1 MYIYIYGYTWIYMD
15 IYKYRNTYLYIY
27 IHKDIYMDIYIY
39 MRGLNDRF
47 RILCIPSGLYTFD
60 FIFVRTPRT
69 HGNSEFGRLEAIHA
83 GLSLTYLAV
92 PSDWSKMD
100 LKHWQSIIYG
110 YIYIWMYQWLYIGS
124 AIWNLFNVLRLWF
137 HTNLSHTQYFPL
149 FKLQLFS
156 QIRMSESHT
165 SLKA

>member
-1 MYIYIYGYTWIYMD
+1 MYIYMDIHGYTWIS
-15 IYKYRNTYLYIY
+15 INIEIHIYIY

-92 PSDWSKMD
+92 PSD
-100 LKHWQSIIYG
+100 
-110 YIYIWMYQWLYIGS
+110 
-124 AIWNLFNVLRLWF
+124 
-137 HTNLSHTQYFPL
+137 
-149 FKLQLFS
+149 
-156 QIRMSESHT
+156 
-165 SLKA
+165 

>member
-1 MYIYIYGYTWIYMD
+1 MD

-27 IHKDIYMDIYIY
+27 ISIKIYTWIFIYIY

-92 PSDWSKMD
+92 PSD
-100 LKHWQSIIYG
+100 
-110 YIYIWMYQWLYIGS
+110 
-124 AIWNLFNVLRLWF
+124 
-137 HTNLSHTQYFPL
+137 
-149 FKLQLFS
+149 
-156 QIRMSESHT
+156 
-165 SLKA
+165 